1 MRRTMRGVM
10 TTAAV
15 CLLGAALARS
25 QNRPEQKPLMAEDV
39 FQNVRVLRG
48 IPVSQFMA
56 TMGFFSA
63 SLGENCTFCHVE
75 ESGGSWERYAD
86 DNAHKETAR
95 RMIGMMTAMNKS
107 YFGGRRMLTC
117 YSCHRGSERPR
128 VTPDLVE
135 LYGPP
140 LLGEPD
146 EIAAAPEAPAAETIL
161 NKYIEALG
169 GTRRLASLTSFA
181 AKGTYQ
187 GYAET
192 EKSPVELWAKA
203 PNQRVTIVHS
213 PNGDITTIYDGR
225 GGWTAAPKT
234 DRPVPVLALS
244 GADLEAA
251 RLDAELSFPTGIK
264 QALSGWR
271 VGFPGNIDDR
281 DVDVVQGMSAGRSPV
296 KLYFDK
302 ESGLLVRL
310 VRYLESP
317 VGLNPTQI
325 DYSDYREVAG
335 VKMPFRWTV
344 TWLDGRATTEL
355 SEVQANVP
363 VDAGKFVRPA
373 TPGPPAS
380 ARKP

>member
-1 MRRTMRGVM
+1 MRRTIRGVM
-10 TTAAV
+10 TSVVV
-15 CLLGAALARS
+15 CLLGAALTLG
-25 QNRPEQKPLMAEDV
+25 QTRPEQKPLMAEEI
-39 FQNVRVLRG
+39 FKNVRVLRG
-48 IPVSQFMA
+48 ISVNQFMA

-117 YSCHRGSERPR
+117 YSCHRGSERPK
-128 VTPDLVE
+128 VTPDLAE

-146 EIAAAPEAPAAETIL
+146 EIPPAPDAPAAETIL

-169 GTRRLASLTSFA
+169 GAQRLASLTSFA
-181 AKGTYQ
+181 AKGSYQ
-187 GYAET
+187 GFAET
-192 EKSPVELWAKA
+192 EKSPVEVWAKA

-244 GADLEAA
+244 GAELEAA
-251 RLDAELSFPTGIK
+251 RLDAEISFPARIK
-264 QALSGWR
+264 QALSEWR
-271 VGFPGNIDDR
+271 VGFPSNINDR
-281 DVDVVQGMSAGRSPV
+281 DVQVVQGMSAGRSPV
-296 KLYFDK
+296 KLYFDQ

-310 VRYLESP
+310 VRYLDSP

-344 TWLDGRATTEL
+344 TWLDGRSTTEL
-355 SEVQANVP
+355 SEVQVKVP
-363 VDAGKFVRPA
+363 IDSGKFAQPA
-373 TPGPPAS
+373 TPT

>member
-1 MRRTMRGVM
+1 MRRTIRGVM
-10 TTAAV
+10 TIAVV
-15 CLLGAALARS
+15 CLLGGTLARG
-25 QNRPEQKPLMAEDV
+25 QNRPEQKPLMVEDV
-39 FQNVRVLRG
+39 FKNVRVLRG

-63 SLGENCTFCHVE
+63 SLGETCTFCHVE

-86 DNAHKETAR
+86 DNANKETAR
-95 RMIGMMTAMNKS
+95 RMIGMVTAMNKS

-146 EIAAAPEAPAAETIL
+146 EIAPAPEAPAADTIL
-161 NKYIEALG
+161 TKYIEALG
-169 GTRRLASLTSFA
+169 GAQRLASLTSFA

-192 EKSPVELWAKA
+192 EKSPLELWAKA

-213 PNGDITTIYDGR
+213 PNGDVTTIYDGR

-271 VGFPGNIDDR
+271 VGFPGNINDR
-281 DVDVVQGMSAGRSPV
+281 DVQVVQGMSAGRSPV

-335 VKMPFRWTV
+335 VKVPFRWTV
-344 TWLDGRATTEL
+344 TWLDGRSTTEL

-363 VDAGKFVRPA
+363 VDAGKFARPA
-373 TPGPPAS
+373 TPAPPPT